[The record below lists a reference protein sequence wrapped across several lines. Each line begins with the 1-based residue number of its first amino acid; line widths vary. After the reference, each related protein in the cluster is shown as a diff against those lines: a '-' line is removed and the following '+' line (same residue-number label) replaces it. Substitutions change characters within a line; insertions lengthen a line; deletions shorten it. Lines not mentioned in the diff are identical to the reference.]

1 MNIFVVEWG
10 LIESAKSL
18 FDTHVVKMPT
28 EAMQLLSVAARFY
41 FPEEVCAELPLHKVT
56 HPHHSCQKWLQESP
70 SNFNWLLLYT
80 RAMCAEYTWRY
91 GKIHAIYHLASR
103 LPWLQGGYE
112 MTPFALAMPEHFRE
126 EDPVRSYRNLYR
138 YDKLPNL
145 PRAAYTRR
153 TPPDWLQH
161 PEHGRWVASP
171 TGDCYVYRSD

>member
-10 LIESAKSL
+10 IIESARSL

-41 FPEEVCAELPLHKVT
+41 FP
-56 HPHHSCQKWLQESP
+56 
-70 SNFNWLLLYT
+70 
-80 RAMCAEYTWRY
+80 
-91 GKIHAIYHLASR
+91 
-103 LPWLQGGYE
+103 
-112 MTPFALAMPEHFRE
+112 E

-161 PEHGRWVASP
+161 PEHGRWVVSP